1 MDIFEKNSGEDGE
14 IGEEKSQKDQI
25 IQYSLAGGLGLG
37 IIGILLYVVIGPQIG
52 GALIILGL
60 MASVVPYGILSFLE
74 NRRIKEMEDQ
84 FPAFLNGLA
93 ESKRGGMT
101 LLDAFES
108 AKATDYGTLND
119 EIEQVYNELSWGIPF
134 PEVMQR
140 FSDRVD
146 DSAVMQNSISII
158 IQSFESGGNITHTID
173 SVADEASTLRNIV
186 KEKNSQLKQQMMIM
200 YVIYLLFIG
209 ITVGLYIMLDQ
220 LMAFGVQG
228 GGAFSNIG
236 ELTGGSSGNIKY
248 CTGSIPAAQ
257 PFCQIS
263 QVFGF
268 IPGDVEL
275 GSPRAKNYSY
285 GKMAYYKSLLFTM
298 LMIQGVS
305 TSAVAGKITQG
316 RAAAGIKHAMVMIP
330 IAFIAFMSIVAPMGV

>member
-1 MDIFEKNSGEDGE
+1 MDLFEEDGPDQE
-14 IGEEKSQKDQI
+14 SQKDQI
-25 IQYSLAGGLGLG
+25 IKYSAAGGVSLVM
-37 IIGILLYVVIGPQIG
+37 IGILLYVVIGPQAG
-52 GALIILGL
+52 GALIILGVIS
-60 MASVVPYGILSFLE
+60 SVVPYGALSFLE

-108 AKATDYGTLND
+108 AHNTDYGRLND
-119 EIEQVYNELSWGIPF
+119 EVEQVYNELSWGIPF
-134 PEVMQR
+134 PEVMER
-140 FSDRVD
+140 FGERVS

-158 IQSFESGGNITHTID
+158 IQSFRSGGNITHTVD
-173 SVADEASTLRNIV
+173 AVADEAATLRNVV
-186 KEKNSQLKQQMMIM
+186 KQKNSQLKQQMMIM

-209 ITVGLYIMLDQ
+209 ITLGLYMMLDQ
-220 LMAFGVQG
+220 LMGFGTQG

-236 ELTGGSSGNIKY
+236 ELTGSTQNINY

-268 IPGDVEL
+268 IPADIAL
-275 GSPRAKNYSY
+275 GSEEAINSSY

-298 LMIQGVS
+298 LMIQGIS

-316 RAAAGIKHAMVMIP
+316 SAAAGIKHAMVMIP
-330 IAFIAFMSIVAPMGV
+330 LAFIAFMTIVAPIGV

>member
-1 MDIFEKNSGEDGE
+1 MDLFEEGGP
-14 IGEEKSQKDQI
+14 EEESKKDQI
-25 IQYSLAGGLGLG
+25 IKYSAAGGGALA
-37 IIGILLYVVIGPQIG
+37 IIGVLLYVVLGPQAG
-52 GALIILGL
+52 GSMIILGIIS
-60 MASVVPYGILSFLE
+60 AVIPYGILSFLE

-108 AKATDYGTLND
+108 AKNTDYGTLNG

-134 PEVMQR
+134 PEVMER
-140 FSDRVD
+140 FSQRVD
-146 DSAVMQNSISII
+146 DSTVMQSSISII
-158 IQSFESGGNITHTID
+158 IQSFQSGGNITHTID
-173 SVADEASTLRNIV
+173 SVADEAAALRNIV

-220 LMAFGVQG
+220 LMGFGAQG
-228 GGAFSNIG
+228 GGAFANIE
-236 ELTGGSSGNIKY
+236 ELTGSGKNINY
-248 CTGSIPAAQ
+248 CTGNIPAAQ

-263 QVFGF
+263 QIFSF
-268 IPGDVEL
+268 TPADVPL
-275 GSPRAKNYSY
+275 GSTEAKNRSI
-285 GKMAYYKSLLFTM
+285 GKMAYYKSLLFSM
-298 LMIQGVS
+298 LMIQGIA

-316 RAAAGIKHAMVMIP
+316 RASAGIKHAMVMIP
-330 IAFIAFMSIVAPMGV
+330 LAFVAFMTIVAPIGV